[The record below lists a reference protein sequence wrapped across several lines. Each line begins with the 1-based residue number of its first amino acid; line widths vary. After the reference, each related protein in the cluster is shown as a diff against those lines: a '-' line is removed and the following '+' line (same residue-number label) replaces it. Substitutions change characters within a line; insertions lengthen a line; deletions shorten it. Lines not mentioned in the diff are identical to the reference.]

1 MSTWTVRQESIIR
14 ERCHEGAEAVRDAI
28 ERECGVSHSVRA
40 VEMHACRMHVSLRVR
55 ATCPECGA
63 IGVRIN
69 RQSGMCPLCTELG
82 HVAEEE
88 AYNELLQ
95 LEAEGR
101 EEGPELERAK
111 RKYAQL
117 RQKNS
122 RLAREHGLPGK
133 RERVVR

>member
-117 RQKNS
+117 RQANS